1 MLNAEMVQFFYD
13 GKKWGLK
20 VSPTLCKAFLS
31 FRWWAE
37 EAGGGEEEDGR
48 KKDGEV

>member
-13 GKKWGLK
+13 VKKWGLK

-31 FRWWAE
+31 FRWWAKE
-37 EAGGGEEEDGR
+37 EEEDGR